1 MNTALPPL
9 RALQAF
15 EAFGRL
21 GSVNSAARA
30 LGVTPGAISQQLK
43 LLESHV
49 GLPLFVKDGRRAML
63 TPAARSYHDLISQ
76 GFDRLLLAQDYIVSH
91 RLNDELTISG
101 LPTLLQKWLNPILH
115 RFRAAAG
122 EVPIRIV
129 ATHQESDP
137 RTLEQS
143 FRLTYGKAAQ
153 PYAHSRVL
161 FTDHC
166 FPVCSPEYLERH
178 PEARD
183 PASLAR
189 LPLIDIDWGLAYS
202 AVPRWGNWF
211 AAEGVSPGPVRPV
224 AVHSLSG
231 LALEAAAA
239 GQGAVLAQA
248 SFVAS
253 DLQSGRLLRLSDRRL
268 QMPDPYVICW
278 GPMTL
283 GRVPARKFLDWMML
297 ETKALRG
304 ENVKSS

>member
-63 TPAARSYHDLISQ
+63 TPAARAYHDLISQ
-76 GFDRLLLAQDYIVSH
+76 GFEKLLLAQDYIVSH

-115 RFRAAAG
+115 RFQAAAG
-122 EVPIRIV
+122 EIPIRIV

-143 FRLTYGKAAQ
+143 FRLTYGSAAQ
-153 PYAHSRVL
+153 HYAHSRVL

-166 FPVCSPEYLERH
+166 FPVCSPGFLDRH

-183 PASLAR
+183 PVALAR
-189 LPLIDIDWGLAYS
+189 LPLIDIDWGFAYA
-202 AVPRWGNWF
+202 AVPRWGDWF
-211 AAEGVSPGPVRPV
+211 AAEGIGAVPIRPV

-253 DLQSGRLLRLSDRRL
+253 DLQSGRLLRLSDKSL
-268 QMPDPYVICW
+268 QMPDPYLICW

-283 GRVPARKFLDWMML
+283 GRRPARKFLDWMLL
-297 ETKALRG
+297 ETKPLRG
-304 ENVKSS
+304 ATVKLS